1 MFSNMNSFY
10 CFINIWLWLTL
21 TSIYIVRLLQIL
33 CNECRD
39 TAVHCTEPLPAM
51 PGMSRW
57 GHDTPPADGGLL
69 QCPCSVCSAAWC
81 HDVITWCVIV
91 AECGGWPGGWSGC
104 GGGSAIL
111 TAVGAVTA
119 DCGGWTKT
127 GAGVSLPGPGPGHQP
142 PEPELPLLRHIPLA
156 EAAVRRPAAGVEIEA
171 MTDICQRW
179 H

>member
-1 MFSNMNSFY
+1 MSVVTLQCTAWS
-10 CFINIWLWLTL
+10 LT
-21 TSIYIVRLLQIL
+21 RQ
-33 CNECRD
+33 CQECRD
-39 TAVHCTEPLPAM
+39 
-51 PGMSRW
+51 G
-57 GHDTPPADGGLL
+57 DTTHLRQMEA
-69 QCPCSVCSAAWC
+69 CCCAPCSVCSAALC

-156 EAAVRRPAAGVEIEA
+156 EAAVRRPAAGEEIEA
-171 MTDICQRW
+171 MTDICQR
-179 H
+179 